1 MVSTSKI
8 IIRSHDSNS
17 SALANANERLL
28 LAILSAHDIK
38 VDFAAVAEKMGPQC
52 TKRAVQEQLKKLKK
66 SAVTEQHGTS
76 TPNATPSKVSYEPRS
91 QPSQP
96 QPLTISSSRLKL
108 VLLKLVLLKPAL
120 PRSVLRYHLVTVTK
134 DQQTTKA
141 TAAAATKAKTANNT
155 KAPAAKKQRTSKAAQ
170 KTPKTPNDTEA
181 SNVTDEGNLCDDEA
195 TPSTNGAANVHNK
208 SALNL
213 AKSLLG
219 AKRKMEDSDD
229 EADKFNTGVKKEQS
243 ASENE
248 EDLESDGDGE
258 GEVAEPSNEELWNE
272 VSFGM

>member
-8 IIRSHDSNS
+8 IIRSHDSNL

-66 SAVTEQHGTS
+66 SAATEQLGTG
-76 TPNATPSKVSYEPRS
+76 TLNATPTKVSFKPRI
-91 QPSQP
+91 QLQAI
-96 QPLTISSSRLKL
+96 TISSSRLKL
-108 VLLKLVLLKPAL
+108 VLLKLVLLKPAP
-120 PRSVLRYHLVTVTK
+120 PRCVLHYHLVTVTK

-141 TAAAATKAKTANNT
+141 TAAAATKAKPANNA
-155 KAPAAKKQRTSKAAQ
+155 KAPAAKKQRTSKAAS

-213 AKSLLG
+213 AKSMLG

-229 EADKFNTGVKKEQS
+229 EADNFNTGVKKEHP
-243 ASENE
+243 ASEDE
-248 EDLESDGDGE
+248 EDLESEGDGE